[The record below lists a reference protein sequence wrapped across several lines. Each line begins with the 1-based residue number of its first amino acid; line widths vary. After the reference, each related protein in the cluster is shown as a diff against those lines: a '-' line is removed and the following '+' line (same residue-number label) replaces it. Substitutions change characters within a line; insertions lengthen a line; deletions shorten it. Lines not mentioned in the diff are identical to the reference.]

1 MSPCSQGVYS
11 LVGKM
16 DQYTTKSNTDMAVTS
31 IICYDSMIQSTLN
44 LTWRIQED
52 FIEVNGE

>member
-31 IICYDSMIQSTLN
+31 ITCYDSTIQSTLN